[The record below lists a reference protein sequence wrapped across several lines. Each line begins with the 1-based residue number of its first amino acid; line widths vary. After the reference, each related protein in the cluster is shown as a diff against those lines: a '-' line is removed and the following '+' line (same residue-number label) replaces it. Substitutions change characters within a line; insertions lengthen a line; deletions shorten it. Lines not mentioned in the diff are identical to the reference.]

1 MNMWDRVFE
10 ICRQEIE
17 RRISG
22 EGLTSGVTGTSSE
35 EPSRRSGRVFIVAID
50 GMCGSGKSTVA
61 GKLQEYFG
69 CSLFHMDDFFLQP
82 YQRTSQRLGAPG
94 GNVDYERFQTEV
106 LEHLNDPE
114 GVMLQRFDCKSY
126 SLLPAVHVPYHNI
139 VIIEGAYSMHPYF
152 GDVQDVRIFLESS
165 KEGQRHRILERNGPE
180 KWKQFKEKWIPMEE
194 KYFEGFRIREKCKCV
209 KVDV

>member
-17 RRISG
+17 GYLIG
-22 EGLTSGVTGTSSE
+22 DGQGVPMTIPENS
-35 EPSRRSGRVFIVAID
+35 PGRVLLVAID

-82 YQRTSQRLGAPG
+82 YQRTLERLNEPG
-94 GNVDYERFQTEV
+94 GNVDYERFQAEV

-114 GVMLQRFDCKSY
+114 GLLLQRFDCKTC
-126 SLLPAVHVPYHNI
+126 SLLPAMHVPYHNI

-165 KEGQRHRILERNGPE
+165 KEGQSQRILGRNGPE
-180 KWKQFKEKWIPMEE
+180 KWKQFEDVWIPMEE
-194 KYFEGFRIREKCKCV
+194 KYFEEFGIRKKCKCV
-209 KVDV
+209 KVDM

>member
-17 RRISG
+17 RCLAEG
-22 EGLTSGVTGTSSE
+22 ELTSGMSGAVQGE
-35 EPSRRSGRVFIVAID
+35 LSGRAEKVFLVAID

-82 YQRTSQRLGAPG
+82 HQRTPQRLGEPG
-94 GNVDYERFQTEV
+94 GNVDYERFQAEV
-106 LEHLNDPE
+106 LEHLKDRE
-114 GVMLQRFDCKSY
+114 GLLLQRFDCKTC
-126 SLLPAVHVPYHNI
+126 SLLPAMHVPYHNI

-165 KEGQRHRILERNGPE
+165 KEGQSQRILGRNGPE
-180 KWKQFKEKWIPMEE
+180 KWKQFEDVWIPMEE
-194 KYFEGFRIREKCKCV
+194 KYFEEFGIRKKCKCV
-209 KVDV
+209 KVDM